1 MIAAVVNGLA
11 IVLGAVLGV
20 FLKKGL
26 PERVRTVLTAG
37 MGLGT
42 MLIGLRGA
50 VRTESE
56 LMLLLSLILG
66 GALGAVIG
74 IERRLSRFGERLQ
87 ARFAAGGGEQDI
99 GRAFVS
105 ATLIFCVG
113 SMAIVGSLNAGLRG
127 EYGTIFAKSLI
138 DGVMSIVLA
147 STMGIGVALSGA
159 AVFIYQ
165 GAITLLAGLL
175 KPVLTDRAVLEMSA
189 VGGLLIMGI
198 GLNMI
203 RDRHLPVGDLL
214 PSMFLPLVL
223 VPLMG

>member
-1 MIAAVVNGLA
+1 MLIKILVGLLIGALAGWIAGKIMGSKSSFLRNMIIG
-11 IVLGAVLGV
+11 VLGGVVGGWLG
-20 FLKKGL
+20 G
-26 PERVRTVLTAG
+26 
-37 MGLGT
+37 
-42 MLIGLRGA
+42 LIG
-50 VRTESE
+50 
-56 LMLLLSLILG
+56 I
-66 GALGAVIG
+66 
-74 IERRLSRFGERLQ
+74 
-87 ARFAAGGGEQDI
+87 GGGW
-99 GRAFVS
+99 
-105 ATLIFCVG
+105 
-113 SMAIVGSLNAGLRG
+113 
-127 EYGTIFAKSLI
+127 
-138 DGVMSIVLA
+138 VMSIVLA

>member
-50 VRTESE
+50 VKAESE

-66 GALGAVIG
+66 GALGALIG
-74 IERRLSRFGERLQ
+74 IEKGLSRFGDRIQ

-138 DGVMSIVLA
+138 DGVMSIV
-147 STMGIGVALSGA
+147 ALSGA

-175 KPVLTDRAVLEMSA
+175 KPVLTDRAVLEMDA